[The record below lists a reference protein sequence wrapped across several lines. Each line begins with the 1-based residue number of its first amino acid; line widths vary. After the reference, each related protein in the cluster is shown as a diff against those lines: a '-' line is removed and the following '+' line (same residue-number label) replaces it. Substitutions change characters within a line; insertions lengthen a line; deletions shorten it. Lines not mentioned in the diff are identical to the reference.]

1 MCVVM
6 CYLPRSLGQKAER
19 CLGEYG
25 KSAGNPCGFLNGY
38 QEHWVNTVLVQGHLV
53 KERED
58 QKS

>member
-1 MCVVM
+1 MY
-6 CYLPRSLGQKAER
+6 YLPRSLGQKAER